1 MRIIDTHIHV
11 GHKSEWTD
19 RAQKV
24 WMQTGP
30 YIPLIYD
37 DDQRQLPEQYGSVI
51 KREGVFG
58 GVLIPEY
65 SPLTAGVMPI
75 ERAFEINTF
84 HPELIPIAN
93 LNLNF
98 HSDPASEFIRQMG
111 LGARALKVHPI
122 HGFFYA
128 NDKALYPIYDICQEK
143 GLPVLFHA
151 GTSLFEGA
159 KMRYSDP
166 YTFDDVINDFPNL
179 KIVLCHGGRGFW
191 YHIAEFLVKN
201 FDNVYIDIS
210 GLPPANLL
218 NYWPSMKKFAHKYLF
233 GTDFPGVPGI
243 GKNFDVL
250 SGLIDS
256 DEALGKIAFQ
266 NAYDLYGF
274 WNEGL
279 FGIED
284 KNEIFPVIND
294 GSKRYKDVIPGDC
307 YHEPYMPMGQLEGE
321 MNRMS
326 FYGYRKDL
334 KVLGVTAR
342 EKVRDATL
350 IRHAYVLNAE
360 QGRGIGSKLLA
371 LIERQVDTEWL
382 LVGTWKAADRAIRF
396 YQKLGFKLME
406 NKDELLRKYWDISDR
421 QIETSCVLGK
431 RLNYK

>member
-11 GHKSEWTD
+11 GHRFEWTE

-24 WMQTGP
+24 WMETGP

-37 DDQRQLPEQYGSVI
+37 GDERQMPEQYGAVM
-51 KREGVFG
+51 KHEGVFG

-75 ERAFEINTF
+75 ERALEIHTF

-98 HSDPASEFIRQMG
+98 HEDPMFEFERQLG
-111 LGARALKVHPI
+111 LGARALKLHPI

-128 NDKALYPIYDICQEK
+128 NDKVLYPIYDACQQQ

-166 YTFDDVINDFPNL
+166 YTFDDVINDFPRL
-179 KIVLCHGGRGFW
+179 KVVLCHGGRGFW
-191 YHIAEFLVKN
+191 YQIAEFLVKN
-201 FDNVYIDIS
+201 FENVYIDIS

-243 GKNFDVL
+243 RKNFDTLSRLVDGGDVL
-250 SGLIDS
+250 GR
-256 DEALGKIAFQ
+256 IAFQ

-274 WNEGL
+274 WKEGV
-279 FGIED
+279 FGVED
-284 KNEIFPVIND
+284 KEEIFPVIDD
-294 GSKRYKDVIPGDC
+294 GSKRYRDVIPPDC
-307 YHEPYMPMGQLEGE
+307 YREPYMPMDELEGE
-321 MNRMS
+321 MKRMS

-334 KVLGVTAR
+334 KLLGVIAR
-342 EKVRDATL
+342 ERVRDVTL
-350 IRHAYVLNAE
+350 IRHAYVLNTE
-360 QGRGIGSKLLA
+360 QGRGIGSKLSGLV
-371 LIERQVDTEWL
+371 EKQTDTEWL
-382 LVGTWKAADRAIRF
+382 LVGTWKAADWAIRF
-396 YQKLGFKLME
+396 YEKLGFRLME
-406 NKDELLRKYWDISDR
+406 NADELLRKYWDIPER

-431 RLNYK
+431 RMAKE

>member
-1 MRIIDTHIHV
+1 
-11 GHKSEWTD
+11 
-19 RAQKV
+19 
-24 WMQTGP
+24 MQTGP

-37 DDQRQLPEQYGSVI
+37 SADQRQSPERYGGVI
-51 KREGVFG
+51 KSEGVFG

-75 ERAFEINTF
+75 ERAFEINAF
-84 HPELIPIAN
+84 HPELVPIAN
-93 LNLNF
+93 LNPNF
-98 HSDPASEFIRQMG
+98 HGDLAAEFARQTG
-111 LGARALKVHPI
+111 LGARALKLHPI

-128 NDKALYPIYDICQEK
+128 NDKGLYPIYDACQAQ

-191 YHIAEFLVKN
+191 YHVAEFLVKN
-201 FDNVYIDIS
+201 FENVYIDIS

-243 GKNFDVL
+243 RKNFDVL
-250 SGLIDS
+250 SRLIDNGG
-256 DEALGKIAFQ
+256 ALDRIAFQ

-274 WNEGL
+274 WKEGL
-279 FGIED
+279 FRIED
-284 KNEIFPVIND
+284 KNEIFPVIDN
-294 GSKRYKDVIPGDC
+294 GSKRYRDVIPPDC
-307 YHEPYMPMGQLEGE
+307 YHEPYMPMGELEGE
-321 MNRMS
+321 MKRMS

-334 KVLGVTAR
+334 ELLGVMAR
-342 EKVRDATL
+342 EKVGDVTL
-350 IRHAYVLNAE
+350 IRHAYVLTPE
-360 QGRGIGSKLLA
+360 QGRGIGSKLFA
-371 LIERQVDTEWL
+371 LIEKQVDTDWL
-382 LVGTWKAADRAIRF
+382 LVGTWKAAAWAVEF
-396 YQKLGFKLME
+396 YRKFGFQLME

-431 RLNYK
+431 RMTYNK

>member
-11 GHKSEWTD
+11 GHRFEWTA
-19 RAQKV
+19 RAQEV

-30 YIPLIYD
+30 YIPLLYD
-37 DDQRQLPEQYGSVI
+37 REQRQMAEQYGAVI

-75 ERAFEINTF
+75 ERALEIHTF

-98 HSDPASEFIRQMG
+98 HDDLASEFTRQLN
-111 LGARALKVHPI
+111 LGGRALKLHPI

-128 NDKALYPIYDICQEK
+128 NDTRLYPIYEACQEQ

-151 GTSLFEGA
+151 GTSLFEGS

-166 YTFDDVINDFPNL
+166 YTFDDVINDFPRL

-191 YHIAEFLVKN
+191 YNIAEFLVKN
-201 FDNVYIDIS
+201 FENVYIDIS

-243 GKNFDVL
+243 RKNFDIL
-250 SGLIDS
+250 SRLVDN
-256 DEALGKIAFQ
+256 DEILGRIAFQ

-274 WNEGL
+274 WKEGL
-279 FGIED
+279 FGIDD
-284 KNEIFPVIND
+284 KDEIFPVIED
-294 GSKRYKDVIPGDC
+294 GSKRYRDVIPGDC
-307 YHEPYMPMGQLEGE
+307 YHEPYMPLGELEDE
-321 MNRMS
+321 MKRMS
-326 FYGYRKDL
+326 FYGYRRDL
-334 KVLGVTAR
+334 ALLGVMAR
-342 EKVRDATL
+342 EKVKDATL
-350 IRHAYVLNAE
+350 IRHAYVLSSE
-360 QGRGIGSKLLA
+360 QGRGIGSKLYD
-371 LIERQVDTEWL
+371 LIEKQVDTEWL
-382 LVGTWKAADRAIRF
+382 LVGTWKAAEWAIHF
-396 YQKLGFKLME
+396 YEKFGFHLME
-406 NKDELLRKYWDISDR
+406 NKDDLLRKYWDISER

-431 RLNYK
+431 RLPNK

>member
-11 GHKSEWTD
+11 GHRFEWTE

-30 YIPLIYD
+30 YIPRIYD
-37 DDQRQLPEQYGSVI
+37 AEQRQMAEQYGAVI

-75 ERAFEINTF
+75 ERALEIHAF
-84 HPELIPIAN
+84 HPELVPIAN

-98 HSDPASEFIRQMG
+98 HDDPASEFARQLS
-111 LGARALKVHPI
+111 LGARALKLHPI

-128 NDKALYPIYDICQEK
+128 NDKRLYPIYETCQEQ

-151 GTSLFEGA
+151 GTSLFEGS

-166 YTFDDVINDFPNL
+166 YTFDDVVNDFPHL

-191 YHIAEFLVKN
+191 YNIAEFLVKN

-210 GLPPANLL
+210 GLPPGNLL

-243 GKNFDVL
+243 RKNFEVL
-250 SGLIDS
+250 SGLVDN
-256 DEALGKIAFQ
+256 DEALGRIAFQ

-274 WNEGL
+274 WKKGI
-279 FGIED
+279 FGIDD
-284 KNEIFPVIND
+284 KDEVFPVIDD
-294 GSKRYKDVIPGDC
+294 GSKRYRGAIPGDC
-307 YHEPYMPMGQLEGE
+307 YREPYMPVSELEGE
-321 MNRMS
+321 MKRMS
-326 FYGYRKDL
+326 FYGYREDL
-334 KVLGVTAR
+334 RLLGVMAK
-342 EKVRDATL
+342 EKVKDVTL

-360 QGRGIGSKLLA
+360 QGRGIGSKLLG

-382 LVGTWKAADRAIRF
+382 LAGTWKAADGAVRF
-396 YQKLGFKLME
+396 YEKSGFRLME
-406 NKDELLRKYWDISDR
+406 NSDELLRKYWDISDR

-431 RLNYK
+431 RVINR